1 MRSVAALLGFVR
13 PFRGLVV
20 WSLISLVLLVAFD
33 LAIPRLI
40 QHIID
45 DGIRPGDSAIVVQ
58 TALAM
63 LLVSGLSALIAI
75 ANNSF
80 SVRVGEGVA
89 RDLRRALFE
98 KIQTW
103 SLGNLDRHKTGHL
116 MVRLTSDVSAIK
128 MLTQISLRIGTRAPL
143 MMVGSLVLMIRT
155 SPGLA
160 LALLPLLVVTAG
172 LIGLFITRT
181 EPLFRT
187 VQTKLDGLNTV
198 LQENIAGAR
207 VVKSLVRGDH
217 EDARFAVANDD
228 MTERSIRAM
237 QVMST
242 MMPAL
247 TLCINVG
254 IVVVIWSGGADAI
267 RGDLS
272 VGQVVAFTNY
282 LMTTMGPLVMMTML
296 SNVWAAGLASARRVD
311 EVFATTADIQDA
323 PGATTLSATAE
334 PLVSFEAVDFSYG
347 GSAGEAVLR
356 DIVLET
362 RPGQTT
368 AILGATGA
376 GKSTLVN
383 LIPRFYDPTGGRV
396 TFDHHDVTTVTWDSL
411 LAHIAI
417 VPQESL
423 LFAGTIAHNI
433 RYGRPEASDAE
444 VIAAATAAQAHD
456 FVSAMPLGY
465 QSLVAPRGANLSGGQ
480 KQRLAIAR
488 ALLMAPDV
496 LILDDSTSS
505 VDVETET
512 RLQDALAASA
522 HSRTTIV
529 VAQRIS
535 TVLKADQIVVLDKG
549 HIVARGT
556 HRALLASS
564 PIYQEI
570 YASQLGAGADE
581 SSSAP
586 LPASSEPAQ

>member
-1 MRSVAALLGFVR
+1 LRSLAALLGFVR

-20 WSLISLVLLVAFD
+20 LSLVSLVLLVAFD

-45 DGIRPGDSAIVVQ
+45 DGIRLGDSTVVVQ

-267 RGDLS
+267 RGHLS

-347 GSAGEAVLR
+347 GSAGGTWVNGNVWVASVNACHREV
-356 DIVLET
+356 
-362 RPGQTT
+362 
-368 AILGATGA
+368 GAALFGE
-376 GKSTLVN
+376 
-383 LIPRFYDPTGGRV
+383 
-396 TFDHHDVTTVTWDSL
+396 L
-411 LAHIAI
+411 L
-417 VPQESL
+417 
-423 LFAGTIAHNI
+423 
-433 RYGRPEASDAE
+433 E
-444 VIAAATAAQAHD
+444 VIH
-456 FVSAMPLGY
+456 
-465 QSLVAPRGANLSGGQ
+465 
-480 KQRLAIAR
+480 
-488 ALLMAPDV
+488 
-496 LILDDSTSS
+496 
-505 VDVETET
+505 
-512 RLQDALAASA
+512 
-522 HSRTTIV
+522 
-529 VAQRIS
+529 
-535 TVLKADQIVVLDKG
+535 
-549 HIVARGT
+549 
-556 HRALLASS
+556 
-564 PIYQEI
+564 EI
-570 YASQLGAGADE
+570 W
-581 SSSAP
+581 P
-586 LPASSEPAQ
+586 